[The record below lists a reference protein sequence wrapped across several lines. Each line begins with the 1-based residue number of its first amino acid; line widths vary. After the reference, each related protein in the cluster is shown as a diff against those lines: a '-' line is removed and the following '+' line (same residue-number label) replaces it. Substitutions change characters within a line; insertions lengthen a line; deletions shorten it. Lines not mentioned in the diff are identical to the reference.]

1 MGYNEERK
9 YMIHVNGGVAR
20 VNVANDDAIV
30 NTTQSNGVDT
40 SQLEKM
46 LSDVVRLAPNNL
58 SQEDQSQVDD
68 GVEVIR
74 TELATVSPKKL

>member
-1 MGYNEERK
+1 
-9 YMIHVNGGVAR
+9 MIHVNGGVAR